1 MRIWDLDPSR
11 LCRQHLLGE
20 HAELHGLWNVLT
32 EDKAGYREHPETQR
46 WIGKLGALYR
56 RHQALVEEMEAR
68 GFDHKSPLDPAK
80 ATGKAIQ
87 DAYVDTPEAQVEIL
101 RGKGCGCDV

>member
-1 MRIWDLDPSR
+1 M
-11 LCRQHLLGE
+11 
-20 HAELHGLWNVLT
+20 LT
-32 EDKAGYREHPETQR
+32 QGKTGYRKHPETQR
-46 WIGKLGALYR
+46 WIGKLAALHH

-87 DAYVDTPEAQVEIL
+87 DAYVDPPEVQVEIL
-101 RGKGCGCDV
+101 RAKGCACDV